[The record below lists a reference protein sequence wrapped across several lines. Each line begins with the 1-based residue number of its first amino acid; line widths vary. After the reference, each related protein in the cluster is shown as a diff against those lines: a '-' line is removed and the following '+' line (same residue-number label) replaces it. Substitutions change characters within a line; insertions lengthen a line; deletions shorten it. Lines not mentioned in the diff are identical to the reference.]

1 MDGSGHSRRPA
12 AAAFP
17 GLTDQEGRHEM
28 TSISKVAVLSA
39 GILAIIAT
47 GANAQAIDST
57 GERYIPQGHS
67 YSSSNQRMPTLNSY
81 EDQIN
86 NGADQLQTEI
96 YRKRRDR
103 AFWDS
108 WVNSTHGTYL
118 GGEPRLAP
126 DY

>member
-1 MDGSGHSRRPA
+1 
-12 AAAFP
+12 
-17 GLTDQEGRHEM
+17 M

-47 GANAQAIDST
+47 NANAQAIDST

-67 YSSSNQRMPTLNSY
+67 YSSSNQRMPTLNSH

>member
-1 MDGSGHSRRPA
+1 MI
-12 AAAFP
+12 
-17 GLTDQEGRHEM
+17 GLKKADEM
-28 TSISKVAVLSA
+28 TSSFKVAVLA
-39 GILAIIAT
+39 GGIMVAAVT
-47 GANAQAIDST
+47 AASAQAIDST
-57 GERYIPQGHS
+57 GERYVPQGHA
-67 YSSSNQRMPTLNSY
+67 YSSTNERMPTLNSY

-86 NGADQLQTEI
+86 SGADQLQTEI

>member
-1 MDGSGHSRRPA
+1 M
-12 AAAFP
+12 
-17 GLTDQEGRHEM
+17 M
-28 TSISKVAVLSA
+28 TNKTRAAVLTA
-39 GILAIIAT
+39 GILAAVAT

-57 GERYIPQGHS
+57 GERYVPQGHS
-67 YSSSNQRMPTLNSY
+67 YSSSNERMPTLNSY
-81 EDQIN
+81 EDRIN
-86 NGADQLQTEI
+86 SGADQLQTEI

>member
-1 MDGSGHSRRPA
+1 MKNLVA
-12 AAAFP
+12 AAMV
-17 GLTDQEGRHEM
+17 T
-28 TSISKVAVLSA
+28 A
-39 GILAIIAT
+39 GILAMPVTA
-47 GANAQAIDST
+47 AHAQAIDST
-57 GERYIPQGHS
+57 GQRYIPQGHS
-67 YSSSNQRMPTLNSY
+67 YSSSNERMPTLNSY
-81 EDQIN
+81 EDQVN
-86 NGADQLQTEI
+86 SGADQLQTQI